1 MRNIWIRFGCFL
13 TGYNYKLVKA
23 SSEVV
28 TKTVLRYT
36 AALLIIMPVWAFI
49 GATFTLRYLHGTML
63 YAILAAALMV
73 FIVVQIERQIILV
86 VHGKSGFTKFFRI
99 AIGIVMAILGSVI
112 LDQYIFKDDI
122 DKTKIT
128 TVEKEVQRLL
138 PIKVNELNNQ
148 LADLQGTINSK
159 EEERINLVNDINKS
173 PVIASYQIKTDQ
185 TKDEASGKMVSVGR
199 QVTTQTIENPKIKQ
213 LAPLNDQI
221 QKLYD
226 RKVELEKKIIDVRV
240 SIENELKS
248 KTGFLDELK
257 IMFEILT
264 SHWISMSVWILLFL
278 FFLMIE
284 LFVIVSKFTDVD
296 SDYEKIILSSME
308 NRKIMIDKHAKS
320 QIDGLS

>member
-1 MRNIWIRFGCFL
+1 M
-13 TGYNYKLVKA
+13 
-23 SSEVV
+23 
-28 TKTVLRYT
+28 
-36 AALLIIMPVWAFI
+36 
-49 GATFTLRYLHGTML
+49 
-63 YAILAAALMV
+63 
-73 FIVVQIERQIILV
+73 
-86 VHGKSGFTKFFRI
+86 
-99 AIGIVMAILGSVI
+99 
-112 LDQYIFKDDI
+112 
-122 DKTKIT
+122 
-128 TVEKEVQRLL
+128 
-138 PIKVNELNNQ
+138 
-148 LADLQGTINSK
+148 
-159 EEERINLVNDINKS
+159 
-173 PVIASYQIKTDQ
+173 
-185 TKDEASGKMVSVGR
+185 GR